1 MRLLSEYINRKCRL
15 SLLCKYGHKY
25 QVSSETFWSQTS
37 EFCSNCK
44 KIKKDIDMGFKV
56 FKNANENEL
65 IQIGDEVGW
74 TFLGKSTIRGIY
86 LWLCPTTD

>member
-1 MRLLSEYINRKCRL
+1 
-15 SLLCKYGHKY
+15 
-25 QVSSETFWSQTS
+25 
-37 EFCSNCK
+37 
-44 KIKKDIDMGFKV
+44 MGFKV

-86 LWLCPTTD
+86 LWLCPEGHKLNKMKREVFETAYCSECKIDYRKELKNN